1 MPDIEED
8 VEPRSAQSAPSR
20 RPGFWAFLRQAARMQ
35 LERPVLF
42 IIPVILAIT
51 IFLLDHLTG
60 VESPDAR
67 DLAKSFAFPPLDTYS
82 DLRLLG
88 DQSARWI
95 LPSAV
100 ALRIGAVSLFLTILL
115 SVPLTVLRF
124 IRLAGVYLLGIVSF
138 SIQFGLSALYV
149 KVFERLVT
157 SGESSPLPLI
167 LLFISPVIHG
177 LFALL
182 MVQLAVKAVLGAEA
196 QITFKDP
203 VLWLLAG
210 LSTWIWFM
218 LASRANALFQ
228 VFPTVA
234 FGLGFAAVVVQS
246 TLVCAAALRCL
257 AKIPEQ

>member
-1 MPDIEED
+1 MRDTEED
-8 VEPRSAQSAPSR
+8 VEARSAQSTTVR
-20 RPGFWAFLRQAARMQ
+20 RPGFWASLRQALRMQ
-35 LERPVLF
+35 LESPVLF
-42 IIPVILAIT
+42 IIPVTLAIT

-95 LPSAV
+95 LPIAV
-100 ALRIGAVSLFLTILL
+100 ALRIAAVSLFLTIFLQ
-115 SVPLTVLRF
+115 VPLTVLRF
-124 IRLAGVYLLGIVSF
+124 MRLAGVYLLAIVSF

-149 KVFERLVT
+149 QVFERLVT

-177 LFALL
+177 LFAVL
-182 MVQLAVKAVLGAEA
+182 MVQLAVKAVLGMEA
-196 QITFKDP
+196 QVTFRDP

-218 LASRANALFQ
+218 LASRANALFET
-228 VFPTVA
+228 FPTVA
-234 FGLGFAAVVVQS
+234 FGIGFAAVVAQS
-246 TLVCAAALRCL
+246 TLFAAAALRCL
-257 AKIPEQ
+257 VKIQEQ